1 MEGTAGG
8 VELDR
13 EGNEIKQHDGT
24 PTDGHDDEVGMRVE
38 TTEPRKETKERE
50 PGDDLAGEGG
60 GTDGGHAPL
69 ERGVSDFVLDGM
81 TAFVSGD
88 PEGGGGLAS
97 EVLGGE
103 DEAAVHGVVVITEE
117 SVLFDDFDIA
127 NPSGIEDAS
136 GGF

>member
-1 MEGTAGG
+1 
-8 VELDR
+8 
-13 EGNEIKQHDGT
+13 
-24 PTDGHDDEVGMRVE
+24 
-38 TTEPRKETKERE
+38 
-50 PGDDLAGEGG
+50 
-60 GTDGGHAPL
+60 
-69 ERGVSDFVLDGM
+69 M

-88 PEGGGGLAS
+88 PEGGSGLAS

-127 NPSGIEDAS
+127 NPSGIEDAG